1 MFLAKN
7 VAEIETQSDST
18 VQGYRWRWFFA
29 FPMENETAT
38 PVTNSTNMECLQYPK
53 DKTYSLE
60 ALHKL
65 PSVKKCPSSTT
76 LPFLHQH
83 LFSVFFLM
91 LGCFDKKRSCMT
103 DENFEQQL
111 LLKANRHLVL
121 TWTEITGTRTSLK
134 IFPLHC
140 YTASHSLYINS
151 CDMMINI
158 WRDAD

>member
-18 VQGYRWRWFFA
+18 VGQSRDTDGDDFFA

-60 ALHKL
+60 ALHKF

-76 LPFLHQH
+76 LPFLRQH
-83 LFSVFFLM
+83 LFSVFFSYAGM
-91 LGCFDKKRSCMT
+91 FRQKT
-103 DENFEQQL
+103 QL
-111 LLKANRHLVL
+111 H
-121 TWTEITGTRTSLK
+121 
-134 IFPLHC
+134 
-140 YTASHSLYINS
+140 
-151 CDMMINI
+151 D
-158 WRDAD
+158 